1 MEQPVRYFQFLAG
14 PRNGEV
20 VVFDKIEE
28 EDGIVFV
35 CFKDGSRC
43 NEQLILPL
51 NSHDYQSQLMAEVD
65 SPSNVWVIETT
76 WVGREEEK
84 WEMGGDGV
92 LHCVQPLIEGKKK
105 IIPHPPRKTTSK
117 FGQINTFNTP
127 ATPANATSNN
137 DMKTQQQAPGTS
149 QPSNSGDPVWL
160 MCEKAKKFD
169 TAVKMSMIISLP
181 TQSLYNVVKESF
193 ENGGPKV
200 IEYIIQNLDNQVIKE
215 SLKQALLMAYEPI
228 IPNNEV
234 PYEVEAPIVG
244 SPEAQGEIIEEEEK

>member
-76 WVGREEEK
+76 WVGR
-84 WEMGGDGV
+84 
-92 LHCVQPLIEGKKK
+92 
-105 IIPHPPRKTTSK
+105 
-117 FGQINTFNTP
+117 
-127 ATPANATSNN
+127 
-137 DMKTQQQAPGTS
+137 
-149 QPSNSGDPVWL
+149 
-160 MCEKAKKFD
+160 
-169 TAVKMSMIISLP
+169 
-181 TQSLYNVVKESF
+181 
-193 ENGGPKV
+193 
-200 IEYIIQNLDNQVIKE
+200 
-215 SLKQALLMAYEPI
+215 
-228 IPNNEV
+228 
-234 PYEVEAPIVG
+234 
-244 SPEAQGEIIEEEEK
+244 